1 MSTSQYANTI
11 SGTPI
16 RLKDYMFDV
25 IASFKGTGIAVFKL
39 LCGMQADYDTRQRMK
54 HLDDRFLADIGKT
67 RAEVD
72 AEANKPIW
80 QH

>member
-1 MSTSQYANTI
+1 
-11 SGTPI
+11 
-16 RLKDYMFDV
+16 MFDV

>member
-1 MSTSQYANTI
+1 MNTSQYANTI

-16 RLKDYMFDV
+16 RLKDYVIDV
-25 IASFKGTGIAVFKL
+25 ISSFKDAGIAVFKL
-39 LCGMQADYDTRQRMK
+39 LCGMQADYDMRQRMK
-54 HLDDRFLADIGKT
+54 HLDDRLLDDIGKT